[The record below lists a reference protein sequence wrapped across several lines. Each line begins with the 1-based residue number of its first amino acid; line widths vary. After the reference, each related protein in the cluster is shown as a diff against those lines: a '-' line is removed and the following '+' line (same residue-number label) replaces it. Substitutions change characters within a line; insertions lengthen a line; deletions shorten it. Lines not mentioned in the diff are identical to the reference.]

1 MDGVSTQTVRD
12 KKAWLCRSNNAA
24 IDPDMTDKLRSCRTE
39 FNAQYKTNINGR
51 CVYKTSDPRAEKCRD
66 TTIGGNSDYMY
77 YSTLGCKCLI
87 TSDAQYNDPERGP
100 DWCEDDTPPPPP
112 PVTVPSCE
120 SGDEPVYQCTQNR
133 YVCVPQDGWRFW
145 AIYNSCNTT
154 TTVTVP
160 ADVRNRRSV
169 ITLTGNGTVVEGE
182 PVVFKIRIDPSRENT
197 SWNVFYNVSAP
208 PGDIDR
214 FFSGPTITDYK
225 NQRPHPRDSN
235 GMNVWHHATAR
246 RDGTLQ
252 WHPVIAHAYRSD
264 QPQSKNFVP
273 VPTDWSD
280 ADKFRLSAYVEIV
293 FPTVD
298 DAVPENDGE
307 ITLRLSGVDLGWAE
321 PPGGWNDPS
330 NYTATVKILDNDSP
344 SPNTIPPNTSTGD
357 AIIYV
362 TPVKPEVTEGEPV
375 EFWVTKTRYTREPS
389 GVFYNVSG
397 DINTFL
403 ESTPRS
409 DRSFSWIWARTQG
422 YPLEMYVP
430 ATRPSQ
436 AQGVVG
442 VGYETYNQR
451 LRYIYRNGKW
461 QEAHGT
467 GTNRSA
473 SVKLSY
479 PTVDDNIPE
488 DDGYITLK
496 LSPNVARLSYTFG
509 SGWNTFIDFNIN
521 RPPPYALNV
530 KTMPGD
536 SRYPVEARVKIL
548 DNDAPKER
556 TVSVTSDQSVSGVTE
571 GPYVYATASVR
582 VSPPVPVG
590 ESVTVPVG
598 VTQSGDVVYDSAANT
613 GQRSVVL
620 RATSSPLG
628 SAEVKVLIHDDLV
641 DEPSG
646 AVTFSLGQPRAGPGS
661 RVVYK
666 LGTPRSVTV
675 PVFDNDC
682 PAGQHR
688 YANTCHDDHTRGCVA
703 SGVGFYR
710 DHRNGD
716 LDDHY
721 NAPKPVCAC
730 PSGQHRHGTA
740 ACTANHLVP
749 ACSPDRDNNYYV
761 HVNGAHVQ
769 RSIQQCACANTDTG
783 EPQHRHTVGH
793 RTDNQCHTHR
803 RPACLSANPREY
815 WRIPVSGRRDDG
827 RHDTFTLAA
836 CACPSGEHRHGSSG
850 ACHDHTP
857 PLCSLEGQSFHT
869 HTSGAQ
875 DATDVRDGYV
885 AACPGEL
892 PKIKRVGTIRVG
904 ESANNAII
912 RVELNKPV
920 RAGEIGIIR
929 VETVNGTATPGA
941 DYKLIRGDDLRVNV
955 GAGERSAV
963 VRIPIVDDTE
973 VEDDEHFTV
982 ILEAFGDLRN
992 TRRIARVVIIDDD
1005 TPPDTTIEA
1014 VSPRVVEGE
1023 QVSFVVQLSRT
1034 YKDTLRVRVRVRES
1048 GDMLTRKADERVHEV
1063 RIRPGSTA
1071 GYLTLRTQDDQTN
1084 EKASNITAVIQN
1096 PVTRNLPRYQ
1106 YNVGTPASA
1115 AVRVVDNDRPPPVIG
1130 LSSDS
1135 AQITEGDT
1143 ITLKASMLSTRD
1155 SDIDVRVN
1163 IGETSFAA
1171 EAGQTTGDHLQP
1183 GWETQHTISIPAG
1196 SVSATKV
1203 VQTTD
1208 DTTDEADSTVTAAVQ
1223 THPTYLGTPDTQ
1235 TVVQDNDNRY
1245 NKQTCAEQG
1254 KDYDNRLDEC
1264 FVGFPR

>member
-1 MDGVSTQTVRD
+1 MFRLFSSHRS
-12 KKAWLCRSNNAA
+12 AWCRSLRIGLAVLTIAYGLGGFPASTNPNIPDHLKPGVQQAHAA
-24 IDPDMTDKLRSCRTE
+24 GGGDGGEPKVNYENGRLKYRQHRNQDGGCPSFTISGVTYGTSWNSDSRLCISNDDDFDPDTGDRSCANEDDLAYEHVYYFRSGETCIIKRRYHDR
-39 FNAQYKTNINGR
+39 ARSRYCPTNE
-51 CVYKTSDPRAEKCRD
+51 VF
-66 TTIGGNSDYMY
+66 
-77 YSTLGCKCLI
+77 YSTRGCRC
-87 TSDAQYNDPERGP
+87 PP
-100 DWCEDDTPPPPP
+100 DKPNCGPP
-112 PVTVPSCE
+112 PVTTTLPGQCLYKQKRPVFNGRLGYAELRETGKMVAATCGLPTDPGTRLTMRIETDQTEIVEGETITATVIMSPAFRFPTEYGSSSNARPVGMGVGQVGDFAFKDDQSRMRVNLAAAPGSPLSFTSADSRWEVTFGSFKTPYDIKFSYIARKLIRPAYVVPRGKWDLFDVSLIGDIVTRGKASWSTWDGVSYPSTANQYNKVSAFKLE
-120 SGDEPVYQCTQNR
+120 VPTEDDNVAEDDGTITILLRSASNPWGNPGYYVLSGDEK
-133 YVCVPQDGWRFW
+133 DGDPLSEY
-145 AIYNSCNTT
+145 AHDS
-154 TTVTVP
+154 VTVKVL
-160 ADVRNRRSV
+160 D
-169 ITLTGNGTVVEGE
+169 
-182 PVVFKIRIDPSRENT
+182 
-197 SWNVFYNVSAP
+197 
-208 PGDIDR
+208 
-214 FFSGPTITDYK
+214 
-225 NQRPHPRDSN
+225 
-235 GMNVWHHATAR
+235 
-246 RDGTLQ
+246 
-252 WHPVIAHAYRSD
+252 
-264 QPQSKNFVP
+264 
-273 VPTDWSD
+273 
-280 ADKFRLSAYVEIV
+280 
-293 FPTVD
+293 
-298 DAVPENDGE
+298 NDGE
-307 ITLRLSGVDLGWAE
+307 
-321 PPGGWNDPS
+321 
-330 NYTATVKILDNDSP
+330 
-344 SPNTIPPNTSTGD
+344 
-357 AIIYV
+357 
-362 TPVKPEVTEGEPV
+362 
-375 EFWVTKTRYTREPS
+375 
-389 GVFYNVSG
+389 
-397 DINTFL
+397 
-403 ESTPRS
+403 
-409 DRSFSWIWARTQG
+409 
-422 YPLEMYVP
+422 
-430 ATRPSQ
+430 
-436 AQGVVG
+436 
-442 VGYETYNQR
+442 
-451 LRYIYRNGKW
+451 
-461 QEAHGT
+461 
-467 GTNRSA
+467 
-473 SVKLSY
+473 
-479 PTVDDNIPE
+479 
-488 DDGYITLK
+488 
-496 LSPNVARLSYTFG
+496 
-509 SGWNTFIDFNIN
+509 
-521 RPPPYALNV
+521 
-530 KTMPGD
+530 
-536 SRYPVEARVKIL
+536 
-548 DNDAPKER
+548 R
-556 TVSVTSDQSVSGVTE
+556 TVTVTSDQSVSGVTE
-571 GPYVYATASVR
+571 GPYVYATATVN

-590 ESVTVPVG
+590 ETVTVPVT
-598 VTQSGDVVYDSAANT
+598 VSQSGDVIYDSASNT

-620 RATSSPLG
+620 RPTSSPL
-628 SAEVKVLIHDDLV
+628 STADVKVLIHDDLV

-688 YANTCHDDHTRGCVA
+688 YANTCHDDHPRGCVA
-703 SGVGFYR
+703 SGVGFFR

-749 ACSPDRDNNYYV
+749 ACSPDRDTNYYV

-769 RSIQQCACANTDTG
+769 RSVQQCACAHTATG

-793 RTDNQCHTHR
+793 RTDNVCHAHP
-803 RPACLSANPREY
+803 RPACSAANPREY

-885 AACPGEL
+885 AACPGDL
-892 PKIKRVGTIRVG
+892 PKIKRVATVRVG

-929 VETVNGTATPGA
+929 VETVNGTATPNA

-1106 YNVGTPASA
+1106 YNVGTPARA

-1254 KDYDNRLDEC
+1254 KDYDDRLDEC

>member
-1 MDGVSTQTVRD
+1 MFRVFSSHRSAWYRSLRIGLAVLTLAYGLGGFPASTNPNIPDHLNPGVQQAHADSGGDGVINSWTVNRKPGGGYAYSKSPDCPDVKIGGTTYYMSRD
-12 KKAWLCRSNNAA
+12 TESRLCVSSND
-24 IDPDMTDKLRSCRTE
+24 IFDPDSGQRSCRPGNLRDQVLE
-39 FNAQYKTNINGR
+39 YHYSYYFRPSSGSLCVIKRRYHDQGRSRYCPTNE
-51 CVYKTSDPRAEKCRD
+51 VF
-66 TTIGGNSDYMY
+66 
-77 YSTLGCKCLI
+77 YSTRGCRC
-87 TSDAQYNDPERGP
+87 PP
-100 DWCEDDTPPPPP
+100 DKPDCGPPPPP
-112 PVTVPSCE
+112 PPTVPGGCLRKAHRLQI
-120 SGDEPVYQCTQNR
+120 V
-133 YVCVPQDGWRFW
+133 DGTPKWVETDNLVSVSSEECANPTPPSTPRW
-145 AIYNSCNTT
+145 
-154 TTVTVP
+154 VTIET
-160 ADVRNRRSV
+160 DQ
-169 ITLTGNGTVVEGE
+169 TEVVEGE
-182 PVVFKIRIDPSRENT
+182 TVIATVNLVPSSPAHGLGQLWDVRFLVGGAGSFAKSEDDAGSPVVQLAGDNLALEKESMYLTGRFDSWRYAPVTRLNGRNGNYRAYLYGKRLYPNASYVGLDPWPTSFIAERASKAFIGIVNGKRMYKGWGFVSPWFHLDADGRGTRPGVTWSKTPYYVPIQKFRIE
-197 SWNVFYNVSAP
+197 
-208 PGDIDR
+208 I
-214 FFSGPTITDYK
+214 
-225 NQRPHPRDSN
+225 
-235 GMNVWHHATAR
+235 
-246 RDGTLQ
+246 
-252 WHPVIAHAYRSD
+252 
-264 QPQSKNFVP
+264 
-273 VPTDWSD
+273 PTD
-280 ADKFRLSAYVEIV
+280 
-293 FPTVD
+293 
-298 DAVPENDGE
+298 
-307 ITLRLSGVDLGWAE
+307 
-321 PPGGWNDPS
+321 
-330 NYTATVKILDNDSP
+330 
-344 SPNTIPPNTSTGD
+344 
-357 AIIYV
+357 
-362 TPVKPEVTEGEPV
+362 
-375 EFWVTKTRYTREPS
+375 
-389 GVFYNVSG
+389 
-397 DINTFL
+397 
-403 ESTPRS
+403 
-409 DRSFSWIWARTQG
+409 
-422 YPLEMYVP
+422 
-430 ATRPSQ
+430 
-436 AQGVVG
+436 
-442 VGYETYNQR
+442 
-451 LRYIYRNGKW
+451 
-461 QEAHGT
+461 
-467 GTNRSA
+467 
-473 SVKLSY
+473 
-479 PTVDDNIPE
+479 DDNVAE
-488 DDGYITLK
+488 DDGTITITLPQNDHYSVLDGDEK
-496 LSPNVARLSYTFG
+496 EGDYVNRS
-509 SGWNTFIDFNIN
+509 NT
-521 RPPPYALNV
+521 ASVTV
-530 KTMPGD
+530 K
-536 SRYPVEARVKIL
+536 VL
-548 DNDAPKER
+548 DNDAPKTTTTTIPPKV

-590 ESVTVPVG
+590 ETVTVPVT
-598 VTQSGDVVYDSAANT
+598 VSETGDVVYESASNT

-620 RATSSPLG
+620 RPTSSPLG

-641 DEPSG
+641 DEPPG

-682 PAGQHR
+682 PSGQHR
-688 YANTCHDDHTRGCVA
+688 YAGTCHDDHPRGCVA

-740 ACTANHLVP
+740 ACTQNHLLP
-749 ACSPDRDNNYYV
+749 ACSPDRDTNYYV

-769 RSIQQCACANTDTG
+769 RSIQQCACAHTATG

-793 RTDNQCHTHR
+793 RTDNQCHMHP
-803 RPACLSANPREY
+803 RPACLAANPREY

-869 HTSGAQ
+869 HTSGDR

-929 VETVNGTATPGA
+929 VETVNGTATPNA

-973 VEDDEHFTV
+973 VEDDENFTV
-982 ILEAFGDLRN
+982 ILEAFGDLRR

-1106 YNVGTPASA
+1106 YNVGTPARS

-1254 KDYDNRLDEC
+1254 KDYDDRLDEC

>member
-1 MDGVSTQTVRD
+1 MFRVFSSHRSAWYRSLRIGLAVLTLAYGLGGFPASTNPNIPDHLNPGVQQAHADSGGDGVINSWTVNRKPGGGYAYSKSPDCPDVKIGGTTYYMSRD
-12 KKAWLCRSNNAA
+12 TESRLCVSSND
-24 IDPDMTDKLRSCRTE
+24 IFDPDSGQRSCRPGNLRDQVLE
-39 FNAQYKTNINGR
+39 YHYSYYFRPSSGSLCVIKRRYHDQGRSRYCPTNE
-51 CVYKTSDPRAEKCRD
+51 VF
-66 TTIGGNSDYMY
+66 
-77 YSTLGCKCLI
+77 YSTRGCRC
-87 TSDAQYNDPERGP
+87 PP
-100 DWCEDDTPPPPP
+100 DKPDCGPPPPP
-112 PVTVPSCE
+112 PPTVPGGCLRKAHRLQI
-120 SGDEPVYQCTQNR
+120 V
-133 YVCVPQDGWRFW
+133 DGTPKW
-145 AIYNSCNTT
+145 TK
-154 TTVTVP
+154 
-160 ADVRNRRSV
+160 
-169 ITLTGNGTVVEGE
+169 TGNLVSVSSEECANPTSPSTPRWVTIETDQTEVVEGE
-182 PVVFKIRIDPSRENT
+182 TVIATVNLVPNSSFYLPYDWREVTLKVREAGSFAKREDDDGPIAAQLAGDNLALEKERMYVTGRSSSWFYVPVMANIDNRKSFHYVRIIGKRLYPNASYVGLDPWPNSYMAEHASKAFIGIVNGKRMYKGWGFVSPLANLDEDGRGDNPT
-197 SWNVFYNVSAP
+197 STWAKSPYYVPIQKFRIEIPTDDDNVAEDDGTITITLPQNNDYLVLDGDEKE
-208 PGDIDR
+208 GDIVA
-214 FFSGPTITDYK
+214 SG
-225 NQRPHPRDSN
+225 N
-235 GMNVWHHATAR
+235 TAS
-246 RDGTLQ
+246 
-252 WHPVIAHAYRSD
+252 V
-264 QPQSKNFVP
+264 
-273 VPTDWSD
+273 
-280 ADKFRLSAYVEIV
+280 
-293 FPTVD
+293 
-298 DAVPENDGE
+298 
-307 ITLRLSGVDLGWAE
+307 
-321 PPGGWNDPS
+321 
-330 NYTATVKILDNDSP
+330 TVKVLDND
-344 SPNTIPPNTSTGD
+344 G
-357 AIIYV
+357 
-362 TPVKPEVTEGEPV
+362 
-375 EFWVTKTRYTREPS
+375 
-389 GVFYNVSG
+389 
-397 DINTFL
+397 
-403 ESTPRS
+403 
-409 DRSFSWIWARTQG
+409 
-422 YPLEMYVP
+422 
-430 ATRPSQ
+430 
-436 AQGVVG
+436 
-442 VGYETYNQR
+442 
-451 LRYIYRNGKW
+451 
-461 QEAHGT
+461 
-467 GTNRSA
+467 
-473 SVKLSY
+473 
-479 PTVDDNIPE
+479 
-488 DDGYITLK
+488 
-496 LSPNVARLSYTFG
+496 
-509 SGWNTFIDFNIN
+509 
-521 RPPPYALNV
+521 
-530 KTMPGD
+530 
-536 SRYPVEARVKIL
+536 
-548 DNDAPKER
+548 ER

-590 ESVTVPVG
+590 ETVTVPVT
-598 VTQSGDVVYDSAANT
+598 VSETGDVIYESAANT

-620 RATSSPLG
+620 RATSSPL
-628 SAEVKVLIHDDLV
+628 STADVEVLIHDDLV

-688 YANTCHDDHTRGCVA
+688 YAGTCHADHPRGCVA

-793 RTDNQCHTHR
+793 RTDNVCHTHP
-803 RPACLSANPREY
+803 RPACLAANPREY

-836 CACPSGEHRHGSSG
+836 CACPAGEHRHGSSG

-892 PKIKRVGTIRVG
+892 PKIKRVGTVRVG

-929 VETVNGTATPGA
+929 VETVSGTATPGA

-1023 QVSFVVQLSRT
+1023 RVSFVVQLSRT

-1063 RIRPGSTA
+1063 RIRPSSTA

-1096 PVTRNLPRYQ
+1096 PGARITMLNDQHRRGRPNLRDHTRSVARYQ
-1106 YNVGTPASA
+1106 YNIGIPHRATA
-1115 AVRVVDNDRPPPVIG
+1115 RVLDNDRPPPVIG
-1130 LSSDS
+1130 LLSDS

-1143 ITLKASMLSTRD
+1143 ITLKAS
-1155 SDIDVRVN
+1155 IFA
-1163 IGETSFAA
+1163 SFFF
-1171 EAGQTTGDHLQP
+1171 
-1183 GWETQHTISIPAG
+1183 G
-1196 SVSATKV
+1196 S
-1203 VQTTD
+1203 
-1208 DTTDEADSTVTAAVQ
+1208 
-1223 THPTYLGTPDTQ
+1223 
-1235 TVVQDNDNRY
+1235 R
-1245 NKQTCAEQG
+1245 
-1254 KDYDNRLDEC
+1254 
-1264 FVGFPR
+1264 